1 MGNESQYK
9 RVLKLSKELST
20 LPVISYYL
28 KLYAAELILNEKE
41 RDGEATELVMSLLD
55 DVESFKNE
63 VNDEGTKVLLNEK
76 DKALAFV
83 LNLAM
88 SIYNGILVQIQD
100 DRINDDI
107 GKGLWCCIDLFQC
120 CKHIWADSMDAV
132 VKEQCDKRIKHSKYY
147 LMKLKR
153 GQLQSEKKPQQTT
166 SEPTNSNPLS
176 EVEDEIPNFVEDL
189 EDQPLFEEP
198 KDSQIAQQHD
208 PSPYLGVDESVEK
221 LKQLKSTLPT
231 KESPEVPIKLTTPEP
246 IKLESPKPAV
256 RHDVATLKEIMSREH
271 RIQKAQRSAKYA
283 ISALNYDDIVTAKA
297 ELQQAFKL
305 IEDLTPE

>member
-1 MGNESQYK
+1 MSNVAQYK
-9 RVLKLSKELST
+9 RVIKLSKELST

-63 VNDEGTKVLLNEK
+63 VNDEGTKILLNEK

-120 CKHIWADSMDAV
+120 CKHIWADSMDAI

-153 GQLQSEKKPQQTT
+153 GQLQSDKKPQETT

-198 KDSQIAQQHD
+198 KDSEIAQQHG
-208 PSPYLGVDESVEK
+208 PSPSLKVDESVEK
-221 LKQLKSTLPT
+221 LKQL
-231 KESPEVPIKLTTPEP
+231 ESPEVPIKLPTPEP

-297 ELQQAFKL
+297 ELLQAFKL
-305 IEDLTPE
+305 LEDLTPE